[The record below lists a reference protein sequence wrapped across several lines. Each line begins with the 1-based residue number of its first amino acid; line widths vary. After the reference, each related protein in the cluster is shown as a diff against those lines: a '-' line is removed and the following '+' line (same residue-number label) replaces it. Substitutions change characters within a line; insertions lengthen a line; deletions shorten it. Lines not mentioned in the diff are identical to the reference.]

1 MLILDMY
8 AQVATIILQY
18 LSLSSS
24 KLLFHNFYYIHT
36 LSPYKIFLFK
46 YYLNNLFITKI
57 TNYIPLSISPYYPI
71 TAQLQ
76 ASTFPPFNSQ
86 NNFII

>member
-24 KLLFHNFYYIHT
+24 KLLFHNWYYIHT
-36 LSPYKIFLFK
+36 LSSYKISLFK
-46 YYLNNLFITKI
+46 YYLNNLFITKPPI
-57 TNYIPLSISPYYPI
+57 ISHYPYPHIILSQPNYKPPHSLHLIPKI
-71 TAQLQ
+71 
-76 ASTFPPFNSQ
+76 AS
-86 NNFII
+86 